1 MGDNSVDEG
10 GPDAWLESAKSCAR
24 RAVEFEGVGQLPVA
38 AHYYAEAGRLLRA
51 LLDSNP
57 GTTNCEILIR
67 YRHLVAFL
75 FINVI
80 PVMWHRCP
88 ESNRALKLTVPVPW

>member
-1 MGDNSVDEG
+1 MGDHAVDEG

-51 LLDSNP
+51 LLDANP
-57 GTTNCEILIR
+57 AINNSQVLIR
-67 YRHLVAFL
+67 
-75 FINVI
+75 
-80 PVMWHRCP
+80 
-88 ESNRALKLTVPVPW
+88 